1 MSKLRINITNLKSQ
15 HEAARMPDETAYY
28 GARFYFI
35 WEGAVRPY
43 SFSQPSAVRK
53 RSKAARPS
61 GVSLNTPA
69 CSRHVSNFAPISRFT
84 ASCACSGESAVPYFF
99 TKRSSQSACS
109 GAAALHAFAS
119 VWPHSTAA
127 MASLCCARRL
137 GRMARPITS
146 MRPMFSFLMWWISRC
161 GWKIPSGYCSVV
173 RLLRG
178 TRSST

>member
-1 MSKLRINITNLKSQ
+1 
-15 HEAARMPDETAYY
+15 MPDETAYY

-84 ASCACSGESAVPYFF
+84 ASCACSGRAPCRIFHQKV
-99 TKRSSQSACS
+99 Q
-109 GAAALHAFAS
+109 
-119 VWPHSTAA
+119 
-127 MASLCCARRL
+127 
-137 GRMARPITS
+137 PICV
-146 MRPMFSFLMWWISRC
+146 LRC
-161 GWKIPSGYCSVV
+161 GGSARFCV
-173 RLLRG
+173 RLAAQHRRDGFALLRKAAG
-178 TRSST
+178 QDGKAHHLDEADVFFFDVVDLPVRMENTLGILLCGAVVAGYKVQHIAFFSS